1 LQACFEEAGDNAA
14 FIAQV
19 LGTIARARSMT
30 QLAKNILE
38 WLSAG
43 MTVEEILTDYEGL
56 EREDIM
62 AALAFA
68 SQLIKV
74 KRIAK
79 LAT

>member
-1 LQACFEEAGDNAA
+1 
-14 FIAQV
+14 
-19 LGTIARARSMT
+19 MT